1 MAQQGFKLTRNQVIA
16 ALIVGL
22 LLAVAALH
30 EDKGRGSSTPQDAP
44 CSSQTTQ
51 ERPSH

>member
-16 ALIVGL
+16 ALIFGL
-22 LLAVAALH
+22 LLAGVALR
-30 EDKGRGSSTPQDAP
+30 EDKQKGSGTPKDAP

-51 ERPSH
+51 VRPTR